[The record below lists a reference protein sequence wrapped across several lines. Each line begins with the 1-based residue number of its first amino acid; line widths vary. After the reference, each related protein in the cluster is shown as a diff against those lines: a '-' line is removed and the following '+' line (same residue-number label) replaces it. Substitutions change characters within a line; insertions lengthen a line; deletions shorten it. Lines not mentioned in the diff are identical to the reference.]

1 MRPVRIALP
10 AGATVTL
17 GAAEAIAAIALLAA
31 AIVFALYLQVLHEA
45 VAHGALAR
53 TQPVAAAT
61 PGAER
66 TTALSATAPLGV
78 GRAQLVAR

>member
-1 MRPVRIALP
+1 MRPVRLALP

-17 GAAEAIAAIALLAA
+17 GAAQAVATLALLAA

-45 VAHGALAR
+45 VARGALAR
-53 TQPVAAAT
+53 AQAVAAAT

-66 TTALSATAPLGV
+66 STALSAPAPLGA